1 MPTWTFTDQGGRV
14 EVIEADRIEADGTGW
29 SWWTARRG
37 AKTGIG
43 RRWRGDAR

>member
-29 SWWTARRG
+29 S
-37 AKTGIG
+37 
-43 RRWRGDAR
+43 